1 MGKTLLLILLL
12 ASVTAN
18 AATWRTYPL
27 PSGGAVLLDVPAAW
41 KDEIRQKD
49 PKFAA
54 TIVLR
59 PNQGKKF
66 EVLLTPIP
74 ARGDRPPTMADVEAS
89 LLKSGA
95 KHLATARQES
105 IVLEKL
111 EGEQASG
118 RYYRLTE
125 KETPPDEYPNVIG
138 GGLVVGPLIAGFTIL
153 SHEIDGDDAREALRV
168 LQSARFLS
176 GQVGIYRGTFENLR
190 LNVVL
195 AAAAGFKT
203 NPLIVKDTIYKVELD
218 DFLMEAEAVDGDT
231 IRIRVDGKD
240 LDKARDL
247 LAALTTGF
255 LRVR

>member
-1 MGKTLLLILLL
+1 MRKPLLLILLSV
-12 ASVTAN
+12 SVTAS
-18 AATWRTYPL
+18 AANWRTYPL

-41 KDEIRQKD
+41 KEEIRQKD

-59 PNQGKKF
+59 PNQGKGF
-66 EVLLTPIP
+66 EVLFTPIP
-74 ARGDRPPTMADVEAS
+74 MRKPATMADVEAS
-89 LLKSGA
+89 LIKGGA
-95 KHLATARQES
+95 KHLTTAKQES

-111 EGEQASG
+111 EGEQATG

-125 KETPPDEYPNVIG
+125 KDPQPDEYPNVIG
-138 GGLVVGPLIAGFTIL
+138 GGLVVGPLIAGFTVL
-153 SHEIDGDDAREALRV
+153 FHDGGDAAEALRV

-176 GQVGIYRGTFENLR
+176 GQVGVYRGTFENLR

-203 NPLIVKDTIYKVELD
+203 NPLVVKDSSYKVELD
-218 DFLMEAEAVDGDT
+218 DFLLEAEAEDRDT

-240 LDKARDL
+240 LNKAGEL
-247 LAALTTGF
+247 LAALTKGF
-255 LRVR
+255 PRVR